1 MHLLTL
7 CALIIAPPN
16 SLHACLET
24 QSGVTVL
31 THETHHGCINCDPL
45 TAKDSYLTN
54 TSISGFS
61 LFNFYKLVSEE
72 IWQ

>member
-45 TAKDSYLTN
+45 TAKDSYLTV
-54 TSISGFS
+54 SVGFLY

>member
-31 THETHHGCINCDPL
+31 THETHHCCINCDPL
-45 TAKDSYLTN
+45 TAKDSYLTV
-54 TSISGFS
+54 SVGFLY